1 MYFTTTQPSA
11 RLEPSTFLRTRV
23 LNFVASQ
30 EAIKEQLMHI
40 LANVVDHEKEQNKV
54 ILVKRNAESR
64 GKKER
69 KDNEILDHI
78 KRLGSK
84 ILEDQT
90 LVSTLSEYRA
100 FTDRVGDEL
109 RRAKVG
115 RDDEL

>member
-1 MYFTTTQPSA
+1 MFV
-11 RLEPSTFLRTRV
+11 RTSV

-30 EAIKEQLMHI
+30 EAIREQLTHL
-40 LANVVDHEKEQNKV
+40 LANVVDHEKELNKV
-54 ILVKRNAESR
+54 LHVKRNAESR
-64 GKKER
+64 SKKER

-90 LVSTLSEYRA
+90 LVGTLSEYRA
-100 FTDRVGDEL
+100 FTDRVNDEL

-115 RDDEL
+115 EWQTLLEQ